1 MSKLSMTILF
11 CSIGRRMCPC
21 TYKHSYVSKKYD
33 IAIPFLYDFFFL
45 PFFAVKAL
53 FSETSIYRYYPNL
66 YHEMAT
72 AKEVL

>member
-33 IAIPFLYDFFFL
+33 IAIPFLYDFFSS
-45 PFFAVKAL
+45 FFAVKAL
-53 FSETSIYRYYPNL
+53 FSETSIFRYYSNL
-66 YHEMAT
+66 YHEMVT